1 MPCRLMPWAC
11 RQRPE
16 PMMLD
21 ARSMRAFFLP
31 AVTALAALALSCDP
45 GATPPPPSVAAAT
58 ARALVR
64 PYVAGNALLRTV
76 PPRGAGP
83 RVVPG
88 PTAVVLAH
96 QADDGTLRVGCV
108 DSEDG
113 AEDLVRSV
121 EDAR

>member
-1 MPCRLMPWAC
+1 
-11 RQRPE
+11 
-16 PMMLD
+16 MLD
-21 ARSMRAFFLP
+21 ARSMRAFLPP
-31 AVTALAALALSCDP
+31 AVTVLAALALSCD
-45 GATPPPPSVAAAT
+45 GATPSPPPSVAAAN

-64 PYVAGNALLRTV
+64 PYVAGNALLRKA
-76 PPRGAGP
+76 PSGGAGA

-96 QADDGTLRVGCV
+96 QADDGTTRVGCV